1 MKYAISAA
9 TGNFGQTAVKN
20 LVDAVGAE
28 NVVAIVRNEEKGSSF
43 CQLELKSARLTTA
56 MKQL

>member
-9 TGNFGQTAVKN
+9 TGSFGQTAVKN

-28 NVVAIVRNEEKGSSF
+28 NVGDRPQRRKGEAAFAS
-43 CQLELKSARLTTA
+43 
-56 MKQL
+56 

>member
-9 TGNFGQTAVKN
+9 TGSFGQTVVKN

-28 NVVAIVRNEEKGSSF
+28 NVVAIIRNEEKGKR
-43 CQLELKSARLTTA
+43 LLPARIEIR
-56 MKQL
+56 

>member
-9 TGNFGQTAVKN
+9 TGSFGQTAVKN

-28 NVVAIVRNEEKGSSF
+28 NVVAIVRNEEKG
-43 CQLELKSARLTTA
+43 
-56 MKQL
+56 KQLLPARIEIR